1 MDFTEN
7 GLSSMSNVNYK
18 KLLNFSKILN
28 YGLEKMILK
37 EI

>member
-7 GLSSMSNVNYK
+7 GFSMSSTNYK

-28 YGLEKMILK
+28 YGLEKMNLK